1 MIETLLFPAVFA
13 LCGVAW
19 NRITEP
25 GEVFGWLPP
34 LLFKRQYLSQ
44 TASRLQ
50 YALARV
56 TWACGKCI
64 AGFWCLWFTVYQLV
78 YEFAHSHSFDWFKL
92 PAPLLAVAGALILER
107 YLQD

>member
-1 MIETLLFPAVFA
+1 MIEQTLLFPAVFA

-25 GEVFGWLPP
+25 SEVFGWLPP
-34 LLFKRQYLSQ
+34 LLFKRQYLSE
-44 TASRLQ
+44 APSPAQ

-64 AGFWCLWFTVYQLV
+64 AGFWCLWFTI
-78 YEFAHSHSFDWFKL
+78 FDCIAHSSFDWFKL
-92 PAPLLAVAGALILER
+92 PAPLLAVAGALIIER